1 MTARVLVVDDI
12 LSNVKLLE
20 AKLTAE
26 YFEVVT
32 AFNGAECLARI
43 EEGIP
48 DIVLLDVMMPGMDGF
63 EVCRRIKSNPRTAHL
78 PVVMVTALDQPSDR
92 VAGLEAGADDFLT
105 KPVDDAALFARV
117 RSLVRLKMMT
127 DELRMR
133 EATGQSMGL
142 VDPAQTLIDAAPSGR
157 ILAIEDRPESATWL
171 AGALQPQ
178 HEVSTVDTFEEA
190 LVRVRGGDYDL
201 VIVSLGM
208 RGFDGLRLCSQLR
221 SLPEGR
227 NVPILVVVS
236 DGDRRKLNQA
246 LEMGVND
253 YLARPVDKN
262 ELVARVRTQLRK
274 KRYADRLRH
283 NVQLSL
289 EMAITDQLTG
299 LHNRRYMSRH
309 LDNLISSAKRTAKPL
324 AFLILDIDY
333 FKSVND
339 GYGHDIGDEVL
350 KEFANRIAANVRGI
364 DLACRY
370 GGEEFVVVMP
380 DTDMAFAYSVAERL
394 RKSIEF
400 DTGRDQPPTWQGQHH
415 HQHRHRVVGRQHG
428 HRRSATSSRRS
439 GPLQRQARRPQPRRG
454 RRGLAS
460 VFRLCQLDRLVDH
473 PYEDFRLARA
483 GDHVAVL
490 EDEGRHAR
498 DPHLVCEMVFVLD
511 GVLVGILRKQ
521 LAELV
526 PDACRHPQQSPS
538 ARCDRRYCGPARSRR
553 RTIARPARPA
563 RRCRRPIG

>member
-32 AFNGAECLARI
+32 AFNGIEALARV
-43 EEGIP
+43 EECDP

-63 EVCRRIKSNPRTAHL
+63 EVARRIKGNPKTAHV

-92 VAGLEAGADDFLT
+92 VAGLDAGADDFLT

-133 EATGQSMGL
+133 ETTGQSMGL
-142 VDPAQTLIDAAPSGR
+142 IDPAQTLIDNAPAGR
-157 ILAIEDRPESATWL
+157 ILIIEDRPESVQWFMS
-171 AGALQPQ
+171 ALTPAN
-178 HEVSTVDTFEEA
+178 EVAAADSFEEA
-190 LVRVRGGDYDL
+190 LVRVRGGDFDL
-201 VIVSLGM
+201 IVVSLGL

-227 NVPILVVVS
+227 NVPILVLVS
-236 DGDRRKLNQA
+236 EGDKRKLNQA

-253 YLARPVDKN
+253 YLTRPVDKN
-262 ELVARVRTQLRK
+262 ELIARVRTQLRK
-274 KRYADRLRH
+274 KNYQDRLRH

-299 LHNRRYMSRH
+299 LHNRRYMARH
-309 LDNLISSAKRTAKPL
+309 LDNLILGAQKSGKPL
-324 AFLILDIDY
+324 AFLIMDIDH

-339 GYGHDIGDEVL
+339 AHGHDIGDEVL
-350 KEFANRIAANVRGI
+350 REFANRISANIRGI

-380 DTDMAFAYSVAERL
+380 DTDIDFACTIAERL
-394 RKSIEF
+394 RHSVETTPFEISRAPDKLNVTISIGIASALSEG
-400 DTGRDQPPTWQGQHH
+400 DNAESLLHRADQ
-415 HQHRHRVVGRQHG
+415 
-428 HRRSATSSRRS
+428 A
-439 GPLQRQARRPQPRRG
+439 L
-454 RRGLAS
+454 
-460 VFRLCQLDRLVDH
+460 
-473 PYEDFRLARA
+473 YRA
-483 GDHVAVL
+483 KR
-490 EDEGRHAR
+490 EGRNRVIKA
-498 DPHLVCEMVFVLD
+498 
-511 GVLVGILRKQ
+511 
-521 LAELV
+521 A
-526 PDACRHPQQSPS
+526 A
-538 ARCDRRYCGPARSRR
+538 
-553 RTIARPARPA
+553 
-563 RRCRRPIG
+563 

>member
-32 AFNGAECLARI
+32 AFNGQECLAKM
-43 EEGIP
+43 EQGTP

-63 EVCRRIKSNPRTAHL
+63 EVCRRIKSNPRTAHV

-133 EATGQSMGL
+133 ESTGQGMGL
-142 VDPAQTLIDAAPSGR
+142 IDPAETLIESNQSGR
-157 ILAIEDRPESATWL
+157 ILVIEDRAESVAWFT
-171 AGALQPQ
+171 AALTPK
-178 HEVSTVDTFEEA
+178 HEVASADTFEEA
-190 LVRVRGGDYDL
+190 LVRVKGGDFDL
-201 VIVSLGM
+201 IVVSLGM

-227 NVPILVVVS
+227 HVPILVVVS
-236 DGDRRKLNQA
+236 DGDRRKLTQA

-253 YLARPVDKN
+253 YLTRPVDKN

-309 LDNLISSAKRTAKPL
+309 LATLLDNAKKNGRPL
-324 AFLILDIDY
+324 TFVIMDIDF
-333 FKSVND
+333 FKRVND
-339 GYGHDIGDEVL
+339 SYGHDIGDEVL
-350 KEFANRIAANVRGI
+350 KEFAMRISANVRGI

-370 GGEEFVVVMP
+370 GGEEFVVAMP
-380 DTDMAFAYSVAERL
+380 DTDINLAYNIAERL
-394 RKSIEF
+394 RQSIEKTPVQISRAPGQLNITISIGIATAEGTK
-400 DTGRDQPPTWQGQHH
+400 DTADALLHRADQALYRAKRTGRNK
-415 HQHRHRVVGRQHG
+415 VV
-428 HRRSATSSRRS
+428 A
-439 GPLQRQARRPQPRRG
+439 
-454 RRGLAS
+454 
-460 VFRLCQLDRLVDH
+460 
-473 PYEDFRLARA
+473 
-483 GDHVAVL
+483 
-490 EDEGRHAR
+490 
-498 DPHLVCEMVFVLD
+498 
-511 GVLVGILRKQ
+511 
-521 LAELV
+521 
-526 PDACRHPQQSPS
+526 DA
-538 ARCDRRYCGPARSRR
+538 A
-553 RTIARPARPA
+553 
-563 RRCRRPIG
+563 

>member
-20 AKLTAE
+20 AKLSAE

-32 AFNGAECLARI
+32 AYSGLEALAKI
-43 EEGIP
+43 EDHEP

-63 EVCRRIKSNPRTAHL
+63 EVCRRIKHNPKCSHV

-92 VAGLEAGADDFLT
+92 VMGLEAGADDFLT

-133 EATGQSMGL
+133 ESTGHSMGL
-142 VDPAQTLIDAAPSGR
+142 VDPADTLSEAEPTGR
-157 ILAIEDRPESATWL
+157 ILIVEDRPESVAWFTAALAVQNDIAATD
-171 AGALQPQ
+171 
-178 HEVSTVDTFEEA
+178 SFEETM
-190 LVRVRGGDYDL
+190 VRVKGGDYDL
-201 VIVSLGM
+201 VVVSLGL

-227 NVPILVVVS
+227 NIPILVLVS

-253 YLARPVDKN
+253 YLTRPVDKN
-262 ELVARVRTQLRK
+262 ELIARVRTQLRK

-309 LDNLISSAKRTAKPL
+309 LDTLIEGAKKSAKPI

-333 FKSVND
+333 FKAVND
-339 GYGHDIGDEVL
+339 THGHDMGDEVL
-350 KEFANRIAANVRGI
+350 REFANRISANVRGI

-380 DTDMAFAYSVAERL
+380 DTDMDLAWSVAERL
-394 RKSIEF
+394 RASVETAPFRISRAPHSLSITISIGIAGSEGTN
-400 DTGRDQPPTWQGQHH
+400 DSADALLHRADQALYKAKREGRN
-415 HQHRHRVVGRQHG
+415 RVV
-428 HRRSATSSRRS
+428 A
-439 GPLQRQARRPQPRRG
+439 A
-454 RRGLAS
+454 A
-460 VFRLCQLDRLVDH
+460 
-473 PYEDFRLARA
+473 A
-483 GDHVAVL
+483 
-490 EDEGRHAR
+490 
-498 DPHLVCEMVFVLD
+498 
-511 GVLVGILRKQ
+511 
-521 LAELV
+521 
-526 PDACRHPQQSPS
+526 
-538 ARCDRRYCGPARSRR
+538 
-553 RTIARPARPA
+553 
-563 RRCRRPIG
+563 

>member
-20 AKLTAE
+20 AKLSAE
-26 YFEVVT
+26 YFDVVT
-32 AFNGAECLARI
+32 AFNGLECLARVA
-43 EEGIP
+43 EAAP

-63 EVCRRIKSNPRTAHL
+63 EVCRRIKGDPKTAHV

-133 EATGQSMGL
+133 ESTGQGMGL
-142 VDPAQTLIDAAPSGR
+142 IDPAEAMMDANLSGR
-157 ILAIEDRPESATWL
+157 ILIIEDRAESVAWFCAAL
-171 AGALQPQ
+171 APQ
-178 HEVSTVDTFEEA
+178 NEVTSVDTFEEA
-190 LVRVRGGDYDL
+190 LVRVKGGDPDL

-227 NVPILVVVS
+227 HVPILVVVS
-236 DGDRRKLNQA
+236 EGDRRKLTQA

-253 YLARPVDKN
+253 YLTRPVDRN

-309 LDNLISSAKRTAKPL
+309 LDSLVASTKKHGKPI
-324 AFLILDIDY
+324 AFVIMDIDF
-333 FKSVND
+333 FKAVND
-339 GYGHDIGDEVL
+339 SHGHDIGDEVL
-350 KEFANRIAANVRGI
+350 KEFASRIAANVRGI
-364 DLACRY
+364 DLVCRY

-380 DTDMAFAYSVAERL
+380 DTDVAFACQVSERL
-394 RKSIEF
+394 RKSIETTPF
-400 DTGRDQPPTWQGQHH
+400 QISRAPGVIESHH
-415 HQHRHRVVGRQHG
+415 LARHRRLGRRERHG
-428 HRRSATSSRRS
+428 S
-439 GPLQRQARRPQPRRG
+439 GPAGARRPGALSGQAQRPQPRR
-454 RRGLAS
+454 S
-460 VFRLCQLDRLVDH
+460 
-473 PYEDFRLARA
+473 
-483 GDHVAVL
+483 
-490 EDEGRHAR
+490 
-498 DPHLVCEMVFVLD
+498 
-511 GVLVGILRKQ
+511 
-521 LAELV
+521 
-526 PDACRHPQQSPS
+526 
-538 ARCDRRYCGPARSRR
+538 
-553 RTIARPARPA
+553 
-563 RRCRRPIG
+563 